1 MDEMLAFESMGQG
14 MMGEQLHNEQ
24 GAIIP
29 AWMINGQLCYPFTDT
44 YEPSSAEMIPAIAE
58 RTDLR
63 PLEVPSAA
71 DSCRHMLPPTGSR
84 TTCTITSRA

>member
-1 MDEMLAFESMGQG
+1 
-14 MMGEQLHNEQ
+14 MMGEQLRNEQ

-58 RTDLR
+58 RMDR
-63 PLEVPSAA
+63 SPLEVPSAA
-71 DSCRHMLPPTGSR
+71 DSCRHMLPHPQGHGLHVRSR
-84 TTCTITSRA
+84 VGRDST